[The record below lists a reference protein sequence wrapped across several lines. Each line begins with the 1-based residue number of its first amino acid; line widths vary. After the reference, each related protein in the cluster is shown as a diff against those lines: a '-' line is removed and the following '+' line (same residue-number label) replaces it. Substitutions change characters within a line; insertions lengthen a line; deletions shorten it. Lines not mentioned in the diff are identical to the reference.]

1 MTASTTIR
9 RFAAAAALSLGATLV
24 HATPVLLGTITH
36 DYGTAAGQS
45 RPTSLLPENGP
56 VWCDTLNA
64 NSVTVRTSSNA
75 VSAGIMPSGEFCQ
88 PFADRF
94 DFSGLAYD
102 TITSLVL
109 TIDFANTNGGG
120 CLFGACGEQWRV
132 RAASN
137 LINAPQA
144 GPSTNMTRVGAGGTT
159 QSFTLSSGALFDEI
173 VAAQKYYLWFQSA
186 GTNGN
191 QNFTL
196 NNATLQ
202 VFGTLNDPV
211 PVSAPGTL
219 ALAGLALMGLGL
231 ARRRA

>member
-1 MTASTTIR
+1 MTAPTTIR

-45 RPTSLLPENGP
+45 RPTSLLPQNGP

-75 VSAGIMPSGEFCQ
+75 AGAGIMPSGQFCQ

-109 TIDFANTNGGG
+109 TIDFANTNGT
-120 CLFGACGEQWRV
+120 FEQWRV
-132 RAASN
+132 RPASN

-144 GPSTNMTRVGAGGTT
+144 GTGTNMTRVGAGGTT

-173 VAAQKYYLWFQSA
+173 VAAQNYYL
-186 GTNGN
+186 
-191 QNFTL
+191 
-196 NNATLQ
+196 
-202 VFGTLNDPV
+202 
-211 PVSAPGTL
+211 
-219 ALAGLALMGLGL
+219 
-231 ARRRA
+231 